1 MSNEDPRKPLL
12 VSHKPPLSK
21 TGAAKDLQTD
31 THLKSEKL
39 SIENLLVQ
47 TAQVCILILCY
58 EPTRGRSTL
67 CTVKPRYDAPAF
79 NIIPPIKYINVGVKK
94 YSDIYLHIGNSEN
107 LGLKHNFG
115 QSPEMRYS
123 GV

>member
-12 VSHKPPLSK
+12 VSHKLPLSK
-21 TGAAKDLQTD
+21 IGAAKDLQTD
-31 THLKSEKL
+31 AHLKSEKL

-79 NIIPPIKYINVGVKK
+79 NIIPLIKNKYFGPKK
-94 YSDIYLHIGNSEN
+94 YFHSYLHVCNSEN
-107 LGLKHNFG
+107 FSLKLDFC
-115 QSPEMRYS
+115 
-123 GV
+123 